1 MYRPQYATLLA
12 QVDPNAPP
20 HLRTNG
26 PLSNMPEF
34 AEAFSCKA
42 GDPMV
47 RETQAEIW

>member
-12 QVDPNAPP
+12 QVDPHAPP

-42 GDPMV
+42 GAAMAPEKRCRV
-47 RETQAEIW
+47 W